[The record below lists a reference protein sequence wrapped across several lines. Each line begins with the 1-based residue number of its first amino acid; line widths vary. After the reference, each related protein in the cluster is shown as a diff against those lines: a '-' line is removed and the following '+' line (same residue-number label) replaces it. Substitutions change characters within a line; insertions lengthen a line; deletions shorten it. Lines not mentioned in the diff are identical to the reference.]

1 MVNDF
6 MVCVDRIIAS
16 ACLHPTD
23 ELHLNS
29 GNFHLVNDIV
39 NDDIDLT
46 VKGRAHNLD
55 NNGDN
60 GICSS
65 SSSSTSCCVV
75 QKDVKECRICQEED
89 DDVNLES
96 PCSCNGTLKFAHR
109 KCIQKWCN
117 KKGDITCEICNQVFT
132 PNYSVPPPRSSPD
145 VMAVDLRQAWGHPY
159 NFHDHNLLAL
169 AEAERRLLESEY
181 DEYAVATAGNVTC
194 LRSIAIILMFILM
207 IHQVLMITR
216 DFGLMEVSGF
226 PPATCWISSSMLRL
240 GSLMVYFT
248 YQTETTGLTWRFL
261 IKLTNLSGHS
271 NLSEDSKSPEIID
284 WG

>member
-23 ELHLNS
+23 ELKLNS
-29 GNFHLVNDIV
+29 GNFQLVND
-39 NDDIDLT
+39 DD
-46 VKGRAHNLD
+46 RAKNLD

-60 GICSS
+60 GSICSS
-65 SSSSTSCCVV
+65 SSSCGIV
-75 QKDVKECRICQEED
+75 QKEVKECRICQEED

-159 NFHDHNLLAL
+159 GFHDHNLLAL

-181 DEYAVATAGNVTC
+181 DDYAVATAGNVTC

-216 DFGLMEVSGF
+216 DFGLMEGYSAFLNFQVSLLQLAGF
-226 PPATCWISSSMLRL
+226 LLPCYVLARSWYILHTRRRRQ
-240 GSLMVYFT
+240 G
-248 YQTETTGLTWRFL
+248 
-261 IKLTNLSGHS
+261 
-271 NLSEDSKSPEIID
+271 
-284 WG
+284 